1 MNKRPYFFLIVVL
14 ALSLVLASCDST
26 ATSTPEPTEETAVE
40 PTEVVVPTPANMLES
55 IKANGKLL
63 VGTSA
68 DYPPYESKDE
78 AGNFV
83 GFDMDLIRE
92 VGKRLGV
99 EVVIQDMGFDTLIAG
114 VQQGKI
120 DAVIAA
126 MQGTPERDEQVDFST
141 PYNWQKDAFVVA
153 GDSPI
158 VMNTPQDAA
167 GHTIGVQTGTIQEKW
182 VLENLVPLGTT
193 EDQIFRYER
202 VDQGALDVS
211 NGRIDMLFINAAPAA
226 ELAETGGLKLALVT
240 SDTVAAGQ
248 AIAIKN
254 GETALKAEIDR
265 ILAEMEQ
272 DGTIQKLKDLYGI
285 L

>member
-1 MNKRPYFFLIVVL
+1 MNKRSYLILVVVL
-14 ALSLVLASCDST
+14 VLSLVLASCGGG
-26 ATSTPEPTEETAVE
+26 EPADKL
-40 PTEVVVPTPANMLES
+40 AA
-55 IKANGKLL
+55 IKKAGKLV

-92 VGKRLGV
+92 VAKRLGV
-99 EVVIQDMGFDTLIAG
+99 TAEIQDMGFDTLITG
-114 VQQGKI
+114 VQEGKV

-126 MQGTPERDEQVDFST
+126 MQGTAARDEQVDFST
-141 PYNWQKDAFVVA
+141 PYNWQKDAFIVA

-167 GHTIGVQTGTIQEKW
+167 GHTIGVQTGTVQETW
-182 VLENLVPLGTT
+182 VLDNLVPLGTT

-202 VDQGALDVS
+202 VDQGALDVG
-211 NGRIDMLFINAAPAA
+211 NGRIEMLFINAAPAA
-226 ELAETGGLKLALVT
+226 ELAAKEGLKLALVT

-248 AIAIKN
+248 AIAIMN
-254 GETALKAEIDR
+254 GETTLKAEIDK
-265 ILAEMEQ
+265 ILAAMVA
-272 DGTIQKLKDLYGI
+272 DGTIQKLKDQYGI
-285 L
+285 P